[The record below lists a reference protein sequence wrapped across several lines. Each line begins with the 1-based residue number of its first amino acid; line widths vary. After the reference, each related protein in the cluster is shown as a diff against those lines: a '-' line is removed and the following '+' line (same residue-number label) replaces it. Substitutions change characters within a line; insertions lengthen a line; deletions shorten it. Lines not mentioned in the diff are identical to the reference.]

1 MKSIVDDDGPTHVR
15 ADNRARVA
23 EALQQLSGRRHKQ
36 SSGNNFSLLRNVQ
49 MSVQTE
55 QGEKKLFVSCFVALL
70 SWEMADSPTQ
80 RRS

>member
-1 MKSIVDDDGPTHVR
+1 MKSIVDDGGPTHVR

-49 MSVQTE
+49 MSVQME
-55 QGEKKLFVSCFVALL
+55 QREKKVVRQLFRCITKL
-70 SWEMADSPTQ
+70 
-80 RRS
+80 RNG